1 MATYN
6 LSSVHEKKQFPKVAS
21 LAVSPTIRQES
32 SNSVSFLP
40 LKPKFVD
47 RGAVLDVI
55 PCPVAL
61 WTPDRSSCIFNQPA
75 RDLLGFSEADFR
87 QNPSFWMER
96 IHPRDRAAFIAAWQ
110 KLHAGEKKVSCKYRF
125 LPNSRGDALWLKEVS
140 SSSLER
146 DGGASWVWSFYN
158 EEAPVEDEMAGAYPL
173 QKFLRG
179 LTHEIS
185 NNLQTISGEV
195 ELSRWAGKLTEESAD
210 AIALGVKHLRN
221 LAYEIEEYLFPSAHK
236 AKSRDPAS
244 LLTEVIQSRQ
254 KEMAAHGI
262 RAGVIVKE
270 TLPKVPLDGQ
280 FGRALTGVIDFS
292 RALLQ
297 KGGELKVEAGT
308 RRQEG
313 TSYIELNIV
322 TSSSTSLQVDEKDVF
337 RPFSKV
343 NGYRLGLS
351 MAVAQQILRR
361 HFGEI
366 AFRKEHSNRGVF
378 SLLIRVPESNKKTT

>member
-1 MATYN
+1 MPTYN
-6 LSSVHEKKQFPKVAS
+6 LSSVREKKQFQKLAS
-21 LAVSPTIRQES
+21 LAVSPPIRQES
-32 SNSVSFLP
+32 NSLSFLP
-40 LKPKFVD
+40 SKTKFVD
-47 RGAVLDVI
+47 AGVALDVI

-61 WTPDRSSCIFNQPA
+61 WSPDRSSCMFNQST
-75 RDLLGFSEADFR
+75 RELLGFSEGHFR
-87 QNPSFWMER
+87 QNPSFWIER
-96 IHPRDRAAFIAAWQ
+96 IHPRDRAAFISAWQ
-110 KLHAGEKKVSCKYRF
+110 RLHAGEKRVSCKYRF
-125 LPNSRGDALWLKEVS
+125 LPNSQGDALWLKEVS
-140 SSSLER
+140 SLSLGREVST
-146 DGGASWVWSFYN
+146 SWVWSFYN
-158 EEAPVEDEMAGAYPL
+158 EEAPVEDEMPGAYPL

-195 ELSRWAGKLTEESAD
+195 ELSRWAGKLSEESAD
-210 AIALGVKHLRN
+210 TIALGVKHLRN
-221 LAYEIEEYLFPSAHK
+221 LAYEIEEYLFPSTHK
-236 AKSRDPAS
+236 PKSKDPAS
-244 LLTEVIQSRQ
+244 VLTEVIKSRQ

-262 RAGVIVKE
+262 RTGVVVKE

-297 KGGELKVEAGT
+297 QGGELKVEAGT
-308 RRQEG
+308 RQQEG
-313 TSYIELNIV
+313 TSYVEFNIV

-366 AFRKEHSNRGVF
+366 VFRKEHSNRGVF
-378 SLLIRVPESNKKTT
+378 SLLIRVPESKKAT

>member
-1 MATYN
+1 
-6 LSSVHEKKQFPKVAS
+6 
-21 LAVSPTIRQES
+21 
-32 SNSVSFLP
+32 
-40 LKPKFVD
+40 
-47 RGAVLDVI
+47 
-55 PCPVAL
+55 
-61 WTPDRSSCIFNQPA
+61 
-75 RDLLGFSEADFR
+75 
-87 QNPSFWMER
+87 
-96 IHPRDRAAFIAAWQ
+96 
-110 KLHAGEKKVSCKYRF
+110 
-125 LPNSRGDALWLKEVS
+125 
-140 SSSLER
+140 
-146 DGGASWVWSFYN
+146 
-158 EEAPVEDEMAGAYPL
+158 
-173 QKFLRG
+173 